1 MKSVVKRFVFES
13 QKDDGSP
20 MEGTCFWSVHYVE
33 QIIEVYYMFNLLFE
47 IFKNLKLDKNFNE
60 MFLFLLEI
68 ELAFQTQGLNW
79 LVCKWCNRFVRSKK
93 PYCETAL
100 IYL

>member
-20 MEGTCFWSVHYVE
+20 MEGTCFLSVHYVE

-47 IFKNLKLDKNFNE
+47 IFTYRVKRFNLMDF
-60 MFLFLLEI
+60 FGRD
-68 ELAFQTQGLNW
+68 T
-79 LVCKWCNRFVRSKK
+79 S
-93 PYCETAL
+93 Y
-100 IYL
+100 

>member
-1 MKSVVKRFVFES
+1 M
-13 QKDDGSP
+13 
-20 MEGTCFWSVHYVE
+20 E

-68 ELAFQTQGLNW
+68 ELAFQTQGLN
-79 LVCKWCNRFVRSKK
+79 
-93 PYCETAL
+93 
-100 IYL
+100 